1 MRQALLSVA
10 LLSAAL
16 VLLPAPGT
24 ADPPALSYGPR
35 PAYLISQLPEGALK
49 DRLQACAGQTPARTD
64 FSIGHRGAPLMFPEH
79 TAEGHR
85 AAAAMGAG
93 ILECD
98 VTFTRDLELVC
109 RHAQNDLHRT
119 TDILT
124 SPLADRCIQP
134 FSPHAFSSSA
144 SAECRSSDLTLDEF
158 RRLRPKM
165 DSANPF
171 AATPRDYQG
180 GLPSWRTTLYG
191 GKAQTLTHAESIAL
205 LHSLGTKFMPELK
218 APAVPMPF
226 NGFTQQDF
234 AQKLID
240 DYKSAGIAPAD
251 VWVQSFS
258 LDDILYWIEHEPAF
272 GRQAVLLDGSYRH
285 EGFDHTDPATFPY
298 DFAALKAQG
307 VNYLAPPLWMLVTVQ
322 DGRIVPSAYAI
333 AAKSAGL
340 RLITWTLER
349 SGPLQGGDW
358 YFQSLAGLSRGGGDG
373 MYYQLLDVL
382 AQDAG
387 VEGVFSDWPATV
399 TYYANCMGL

>member
-1 MRQALLSVA
+1 MRLALLLA
-10 LLSAAL
+10 AAL
-16 VLLPAPGT
+16 FLPPAASP
-24 ADPPALSYGPR
+24 AEPPALSYGPR
-35 PAYLISQLPEGALK
+35 PDYLITQLPDGALK
-49 DRLQACAGQTPARTD
+49 DKLRSCAGQTPKRTD

-79 TAEGHR
+79 TAESYR

-134 FSPHAFSSSA
+134 FTPAA
-144 SAECRSSDLTLDEF
+144 GTAPARAECRTSELTLEEF
-158 RRLRPKM
+158 RTLTPKM
-165 DSANPF
+165 DSANPS
-171 AATPRDYQG
+171 AVTAEDYRG
-180 GLPSWRTTLYG
+180 GLPAWRSTLYAG
-191 GKAQTLTHAESIAL
+191 GARPLTHADSIAL
-205 LHSLGTKFMPELK
+205 FQRLGTKFMPELK

-234 AQKLID
+234 AQKLVD
-240 DYKSAGIAPAD
+240 EYKAVGIPPQD
-251 VWVQSFS
+251 VWLQSFR
-258 LDDILYWIEHEPAF
+258 LEDVLYWIEHAPEF
-272 GRQAVLLDGSYRH
+272 GRQAVLLDASYRL
-285 EGFDHTDPATFPY
+285 ERFDHTDPGTFQY

-307 VNYLAPPLWMLVTVQ
+307 VTYLAPPLWMLVTVR
-322 DGRIVPSAYAI
+322 DGQIVPSPYAL

-349 SGPLQGGDW
+349 SGPVQDGDW
-358 YFQSLAGLSRGGGDG
+358 YFQSLSALPLNDGL
-373 MYYQLLDVL
+373 YYKLLHVL